1 MKMAVRT
8 PESQLHHGHSRTTN
22 LLELSQMFEQMQ
34 TVNSKGEVQS
44 FKRVDQTIFTFQ
56 STSTAG

>member
-8 PESQLHHGHSRTTN
+8 PESQSNTSQLHHGHSRTTN

-34 TVNSKGEVQS
+34 TVNSKGEV
-44 FKRVDQTIFTFQ
+44 
-56 STSTAG
+56 